1 MAGRRLT
8 TTDLLAEVRS
18 LLDEYNTEQVRDEQD
33 ILPALNRAQDAAAN
47 VLARHYEE
55 PLLTSTTLTLTS
67 EDAQRGTFPIPEN
80 AFEQR
85 LEKVELFQNQVYL
98 EIPRI
103 SYRDATDYDFPM
115 GSSLPS
121 FYAVMGQDI
130 RLYPQTSAGTKLR
143 LWYLRDPEPLVLV
156 QGRITSVDGPN
167 RRLVLDSIGSSL
179 TTEEDQLNSYIT
191 VTDGETGLVKG
202 RYQVQSIVDRR
213 LTLRSAPKRTTVLEK
228 EILSEIDALVIKPD
242 DIVTTIHGV
251 GVPFLK
257 KPLANFLIS
266 YAVADLKVNK
276 LGGDATLIAQ
286 QVQMFSEQVER
297 MWVGREQT
305 RRVKKVNRHL
315 GSRLRRDAKYLYN
328 K

>member
-1 MAGRRLT
+1 MASRRIT
-8 TTDLLAEVRS
+8 TTNLLAEVRS

-55 PLLTSTTLTLTS
+55 PLLTSTTITITS
-67 EDAQRGTFPIPEN
+67 EQATEGMIDIPED

-85 LEKVELFQNQVYL
+85 LEKIELFQNQVYL

-103 SYRDATDYDFPM
+103 SYRDATDHEYPM
-115 GSSLPS
+115 NAALPS
-121 FYAVMGQDI
+121 FYAVVGRKF
-130 RLYPQTSAGTKLR
+130 RLYPQVQAGAKLR
-143 LWYLRDPEPLVLV
+143 LWYLKDPEPLSIV
-156 QGRITSVDGPN
+156 QGRITSVDAVN
-167 RRLVLDSIGSSL
+167 RRLVLDAIGPDL
-179 TTEEDQLNSYIT
+179 TTEEDLLNSYIN

-202 RYQVQSIVDRR
+202 RFQIQSIVDRR
-213 LTLRSAPKRTTVLEK
+213 LTLRSVPKRTTVLEK
-228 EILSEIDALVIKPD
+228 TILSEVDATLIKPD

-305 RRVKKVNRHL
+305 RRVKRVNRHL